1 MSVSL
6 ILEGGG
12 YRGQFTSGVLDVL
25 MEHDIN
31 FDAIYG
37 VSAGALN
44 AMNFLS
50 HQIGRANRVNLAFRD
65 DKRYM
70 GLPSFLHTGSIVSPE
85 FMYQI
90 IQDQIDPFDYDRFHQ
105 QDCKFFAVVSNL
117 KTGKA
122 EYPLIEKLPRD
133 IDWVRASATLP
144 VVSKKVWINQTPYLD
159 GGMCDCIPLK
169 KSIADGY
176 DKHVIILTQ
185 HRSFVKRP
193 YAYPKLASFRYDEYP
208 EFLEVIRTRH
218 EYYNQTREF
227 IFNLEKQGELIVIC
241 PPEPVRLRPIEHGG
255 PQLLDL
261 YIKGRNQAY
270 AGLEKLL
277 DYLKA

>member
-25 MEHDIN
+25 MEHNIN
-31 FDAIYG
+31 FDAIYA

-44 AMNFLS
+44 AMSFLS

-144 VVSKKVWINQTPYLD
+144 IISKKVWINQTPYLD
-159 GGMCDCIPLK
+159 GGICDSIPLK
-169 KSIADGY
+169 RSIADGHN
-176 DKHVIILTQ
+176 KHLIILTQ
-185 HRSFVKRP
+185 HRSFIKQP

-208 EFLEVIRTRH
+208 KFLQVMQTRH
-218 EYYNQTREF
+218 LHYNRIREF
-227 IFNLEKQGELIVIC
+227 IFEQEKEGKLMVIC
-241 PPEPVRLRPIEHGG
+241 PPDPVRLRRIEHGG

-261 YIKGRNQAY
+261 YIKGRNQAQLCLAELISY
-270 AGLEKLL
+270 IRA
-277 DYLKA
+277 